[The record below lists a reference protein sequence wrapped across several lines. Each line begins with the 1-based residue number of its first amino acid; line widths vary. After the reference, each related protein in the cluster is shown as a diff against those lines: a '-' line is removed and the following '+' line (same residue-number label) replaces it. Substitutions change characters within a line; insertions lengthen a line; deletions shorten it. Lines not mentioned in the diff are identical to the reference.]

1 MLDHVTDPTL
11 CPIVTLLE
19 SGPRY
24 RADDIISA
32 LPPKTASQAISTA
45 SHNVTGSA
53 VTPSLAAEAVEYFEV
68 YEKDLWDGNWAG
80 YEDPLTGE
88 KPFPSQSEADHY
100 LARRIAYWGAQELRS
115 EAELRD
121 LVEQVFGHSGLAQR
135 DKWQD
140 RDDYRERTVK
150 KACAD
155 ISLAPAQV
163 QTSFAVNV
171 AAEPDWSLKGDLIGA
186 RFFRDRYK
194 DRLAFVASVG
204 KWLLWYDDKAQWR
217 WCDLGEHIEAAKE
230 TVLEL
235 YRTACQHGA
244 RDMEKWKGIISAAA
258 SLQVESRI
266 KAVLEL
272 AKSEAGMSIM
282 AKELDAD
289 PELIGVRNGVVNL
302 RTGALQVNL
311 PDLYI
316 TKYINCDYDPSATC
330 PIFLRFLAD
339 VFQNDADT
347 VEAVQRLAGLTAT
360 GRPDEEVIIF
370 CVGHGANGK
379 SIFGN
384 VLASIMGD
392 YSATAPSSIL
402 AARRADDH
410 SARSDLAM
418 LNGARIVSINEL
430 PGGMRLDETVTKQLA
445 GREPISARF
454 LYKEHFTFLPRFT
467 PWVRTNHRPII
478 KGTDNGI
485 WRRMVIIPFR
495 RTFTPEE
502 QDNGL
507 EAKLLNEAEGILS
520 WMVKGAQR
528 YLQTG
533 LKSSK
538 MMTSEV
544 AQYRSD
550 SDLLGEFLADKTVAD
565 PAAEVT
571 QPNLYFEYK
580 MWCEGSGLRPVSKRV
595 LNEQLA
601 ERGIG
606 QRKSGS
612 TRYYTGV
619 GQRSATHRALG

>member
-1 MLDHVTDPTL
+1 MLDYVTDPTL
-11 CPIVTLLE
+11 CPLVTILE
-19 SGPRY
+19 QGPRY
-24 RADDIISA
+24 RADDITAA
-32 LPPKTASQAISTA
+32 LPLKTAPQAISTA
-45 SHNVTGSA
+45 SNTVTGSA
-53 VTPSLAAEAVEYFEV
+53 VTPSLIAKATEYFKV
-68 YEKDLWDGNWAG
+68 YEKDLWDGNWPD
-80 YEDPLTGE
+80 YEDPLTGAR
-88 KPFPSQSEADHY
+88 PFLSQSEADYY
-100 LARRIAYWGAQELRS
+100 LARQIAYWAARDVSSDHELY
-115 EAELRD
+115 D
-121 LVEQVFGHSGLAQR
+121 FVEQVFGRSSLAQR
-135 DKWQD
+135 DKWQY
-140 RDDYRERTVK
+140 RHDYRERTVK
-150 KACAD
+150 RAC
-155 ISLAPAQV
+155 SNVPLG
-163 QTSFAVNV
+163 TSHIQSTFSVNK

-204 KWLLWYDDKAQWR
+204 KWLLWYDDKAKWR
-217 WCDLGEHIEAAKE
+217 WCDLGEHIEAAKD

-235 YRTACQHGA
+235 YHTACQHGA
-244 RDMEKWKGIISAAA
+244 SDMEKWKGIISAAA

-282 AKELDAD
+282 AKELDAH

-311 PDLYI
+311 PMLYI
-316 TKYINCDYDPSATC
+316 TKYVDCDYDPNATC
-330 PIFLRFLAD
+330 PLFQGFLAD
-339 VFQNDADT
+339 IFQNDADT
-347 VEAVQRLAGLTAT
+347 IAAVQRLAGLTASGCT
-360 GRPDEEVIIF
+360 DEELIIF

-384 VLASIMGD
+384 VLAAIMGD
-392 YSATAPSSIL
+392 YSTTAPSSIL

-418 LNGARIVSINEL
+418 LQGARIVSINEL

-467 PWVRTNHRPII
+467 PWVRTNHRPVI

-507 EAKLLNEAEGILS
+507 EAKLLNEAEGILA
-520 WMVKGAQR
+520 WMIKGAQS
-528 YLQTG
+528 YLASG
-533 LKSSK
+533 LEHSRAMK
-538 MMTSEV
+538 SEV
-544 AQYRSD
+544 KQYRRD
-550 SDLLGEFLADKTVAD
+550 SDLLGEFLTDETVAD
-565 PAAEVT
+565 PTSEVM
-571 QPNLYFEYK
+571 QPALYTDYRL
-580 MWCEGSGLRPVSKRV
+580 WCERCGHRPVSKRA

-619 GQRSATHRALG
+619 GLVGAVHQI

>member
-1 MLDHVTDPTL
+1 MLDYVTDPTC

-19 SGPRY
+19 SGDRY
-24 RADDIISA
+24 STDAITTA
-32 LPPKTASQAISTA
+32 FPPKLAPQTNTTV
-45 SHNVTGSA
+45 HHRVTNGA
-53 VTPSLAAEAVEYFEV
+53 ATPALVAEAVEYFAV
-68 YEKDLWDGNWAG
+68 FEKDLWDGNWTR

-88 KPFPSQSEADHY
+88 NPFPSPSEADYH
-100 LARRIAYWGAQELRS
+100 LARRIAYWGAQYLHS
-115 EAELRD
+115 ESALQNF
-121 LVEQVFGHSGLAQR
+121 VEQVFGRSGLAPR

-140 RDDYRERTVK
+140 RPDYRERTVK
-150 KACAD
+150 GAC
-155 ISLAPAQV
+155 INVPLGTSLV
-163 QTSFAVNV
+163 QTAFSINQ
-171 AAEPDWSLKGDLIGA
+171 AAKPDWNLKGDLIGSQ
-186 RFFRDRYK
+186 FFRDRYK

-204 KWLLWYDDKAQWR
+204 KWLLWDDDKAQWR
-217 WCDLGEHIEAAKE
+217 WCDLGEHVEAAKS

-235 YRTACQHGA
+235 YRIACQHGA
-244 RDMEKWKGIISAAA
+244 SDMEKWKGIISAAA

-266 KAVLEL
+266 KAVLGL
-272 AKSEAGMSIM
+272 AKTEPGMSVM
-282 AKELDAD
+282 AKELDAH

-302 RTGALQVNL
+302 RTGALRANV
-311 PDLYI
+311 PELYI
-316 TKYINCDYDPSATC
+316 TKYIDCDYDPSATC
-330 PIFLRFLAD
+330 PIFRRFLAD
-339 VFQNDADT
+339 IFQNDADT
-347 VEAVQRLAGLTAT
+347 VGAVQRLAGLTAT

-384 VLASIMGD
+384 VLAAIMGD

-418 LNGARIVSINEL
+418 LHGARIVSINEL
-430 PGGMRLDETVTKQLA
+430 PGGMQLDETVTKQLA

-495 RTFTPEE
+495 RTFAPEE

-507 EAKLLNEAEGILS
+507 EVKLLNEAEGILA
-520 WMVKGAQR
+520 WMIEGAKS
-528 YLQTG
+528 YIASG
-533 LKSSK
+533 LKHSGAMK
-538 MMTSEV
+538 AEV

-550 SDLLGEFLADKTVAD
+550 SDLLGTFLDDETVAD

-571 QPNLYFEYK
+571 QPALYDEYK
-580 MWCEGSGLRPVSKRV
+580 SRCERDTLRTVSKRAFT
-595 LNEQLA
+595 EQLA

-612 TRYYTGV
+612 KRYYTGLRLADA
-619 GQRSATHRALG
+619 QHRGGI

>member
-1 MLDHVTDPTL
+1 MLDYVTDPTL

-24 RADDIISA
+24 RADDITTA
-32 LPPKTASQAISTA
+32 FPPKLAAQKNTTVHHPLTNA
-45 SHNVTGSA
+45 A
-53 VTPSLAAEAVEYFEV
+53 VTPALVAEAVKYFAV
-68 YEKDLWDGNWAG
+68 FEKALWDGNWAD
-80 YEDPLTGE
+80 YEDPLTGK
-88 KPFPSQSEADHY
+88 KPFLSQSEADY
-100 LARRIAYWGAQELRS
+100 FLARCVACWGAQEFHFS
-115 EAELRD
+115 DD
-121 LVEQVFGHSGLAQR
+121 LQSFVEQVFEQSGLAQR
-135 DKWQD
+135 PKWQD
-140 RDDYRERTVK
+140 RPDYRERTVK
-150 KACAD
+150 RACLNVP
-155 ISLAPAQV
+155 LAMTQV
-163 QTSFAVNV
+163 QTAFPVNTV
-171 AAEPDWSLKGDLIGA
+171 AQPDWSLKGDLIGA
-186 RFFRDRYK
+186 QFFRDRYK
-194 DRLAFVASVG
+194 DKLVFVTSVG
-204 KWLLWYDDKAQWR
+204 KWLLWDEYKAQWR
-217 WCDLGEHIEAAKE
+217 WCDLGEHIEAAKS

-235 YRTACQHGA
+235 YRMACQNGA
-244 RDMEKWKGIISAAA
+244 TDMEKWKGIINAVA

-272 AKSEAGMSIM
+272 AKTEPGMSVM
-282 AKELDAD
+282 AKELDAH

-302 RTGALQVNL
+302 RTGALRPNV
-311 PDLYI
+311 PELYI
-316 TKYINCDYDPSATC
+316 TKYIDCDYDPSATC
-330 PIFLRFLAD
+330 PIFRRFLAD
-339 VFQNDADT
+339 IFQNDADT
-347 VEAVQRLAGLTAT
+347 IAAVQRLAGLTAT

-384 VLASIMGD
+384 VLAAIMGD

-418 LNGARIVSINEL
+418 LHGARIVSINEL
-430 PGGMRLDETVTKQLA
+430 PGGMQLDETVTKQLA

-495 RTFTPEE
+495 RTFSPEE

-507 EAKLLNEAEGILS
+507 EVKLLNEAEGILA
-520 WMVKGAQR
+520 WMIEGAKS
-528 YLQTG
+528 YFASG
-533 LKSSK
+533 LKYSGGMK
-538 MMTSEV
+538 AEV

-550 SDLLGEFLADKTVAD
+550 SDLLGTFLDDKTIAE

-571 QPNLYFEYK
+571 QSALYIEYK
-580 MWCEGSGLRPVSKRV
+580 MWCERDTLRPVSKRV

-612 TRYYTGV
+612 ARYYTGI
-619 GQRSATHRALG
+619 RLPKAAHRT